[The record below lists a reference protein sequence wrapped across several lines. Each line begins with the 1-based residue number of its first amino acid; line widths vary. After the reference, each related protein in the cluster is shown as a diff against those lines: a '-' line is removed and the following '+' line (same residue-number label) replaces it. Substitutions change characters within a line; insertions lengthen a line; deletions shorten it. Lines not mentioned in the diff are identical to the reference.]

1 MAKIR
6 AKGSKQAK
14 PAGPAAPSAVGCI
27 LIVVIG
33 FLLLGALLY
42 FSISRG

>member
-6 AKGSKQAK
+6 AKGSRKAK
-14 PAGPAAPSAVGCI
+14 SGPAAPSAVGCI

>member
-6 AKGSKQAK
+6 PKGSRKAK
-14 PAGPAAPSAVGCI
+14 SGPAAPNAIGCI
-27 LIVVIG
+27 LIVVAG
-33 FLLLGALLY
+33 LALLGALLY

>member
-6 AKGSKQAK
+6 AKGSRQKK
-14 PAGPAAPSAVGCI
+14 SGPTAPSAIGCI
-27 LIVVIG
+27 FIFVVG
-33 FLLLGALLY
+33 FLILGALLY

>member
-14 PAGPAAPSAVGCI
+14 SGPAAPSAVGCI
-27 LIVVIG
+27 LIVVVA
-33 FLLLGALLY
+33 LMLLGALMY